1 MKTDHKQL
9 LRDLRGAVILNHPQ
23 AVDMALNGL
32 LALPGVASNDRM
44 SENAIDHTVLPVGE
58 ILAAL
63 KAPLLRPL
71 STHPL
76 AIGRAVGAVALAHRL
91 VEQTDTTPKDLG
103 RPAGDPRQDV
113 RQALGKALLGLSADY
128 PSKIFELA
136 KSWLAQPGSRLRYT
150 ALIFLPGLAPSYK
163 AQLLDLVNHLDED
176 PDRDVRAAL
185 VEALNAIAHH
195 TLTAPV
201 LDMLSIW
208 SNKAQPN
215 TWVISRILSAA
226 WAGEHPSEVKSI
238 LGAMQANTGES
249 GDIQHARKALKRHGL
264 EIDLGGSQ
272 PGQVT
277 DIEEEK

>member
-44 SENAIDHTVLPVGE
+44 SDNAIDHTVLPAGE

-76 AIGRAVGAVALAHRL
+76 AIGRAVGGVALAHRL
-91 VEQTDTTPKDLG
+91 VKQADTTPKDLWSL
-103 RPAGDPRQDV
+103 AGDPRQDV
-113 RQALGKALLGLSADY
+113 RQALGKALLGLSSAY
-128 PSKIFELA
+128 PGKIFELA

-150 ALIFLPGLAPSYK
+150 ALVFLPGLAPSYK
-163 AQLLDLVNHLDED
+163 AQLLDLVSRLDED

-195 TLTAPV
+195 TLAAPV
-201 LDMLSIW
+201 LDLLVLW
-208 SNKAQPN
+208 SAKAQPN
-215 TWVISRILSAA
+215 TWVISRILSAS
-226 WAGEHPSEVKSI
+226 WASEHPSEVKSI
-238 LGAMQANTGES
+238 LGSMQTKIGES

-264 EIDLGGSQ
+264 EIDLGDSQ
-272 PGQVT
+272 PGQAN
-277 DIEEEK
+277 DIEGEK